1 MFHTKKPTTYVTKL
15 CIFQKVP
22 GYSYNYAVR
31 DPHSHD
37 NKAQWETRYGDV
49 VKGSYSLVEPD
60 GALRVVDY
68 TADALS
74 GFNAVVKKI
83 GPSRHP
89 LPPAAKT
96 VAPPTTILG
105 PVKYSFGAT
114 PAVVNLPKMTSHGQW
129 SLPWDPFT
137 HSYGGWVPI
146 ASNPLLK
153 KLYLTILTKQYDHY
167 GNLHK
172 WVSRPMPLN
181 GRKITVRRH

>member
-68 TADALS
+68 KADALS

-105 PVKYSFGAT
+105 PVKYGFGAT